1 MALEDVMRSLI
12 AKLVEEEGDGGP
24 PLLVKAAV
32 HPTGHLFLVWLLR
45 CWDLLPCKPQL
56 EAVLLAH
63 LQQIKEDHIGCI
75 VIKAQAGYL

>member
-1 MALEDVMRSLI
+1 MRSLI
-12 AKLVEEEGDGGP
+12 VKLVEEEEDEGGDGGP
-24 PLLVKAAV
+24 PLVVRAAV